1 MFIEKAEKKVFE
13 GSVKGFNVNRTFFEL
28 INFRLDQRKGRLNMG
43 SVLEIVRIVLPLVI
57 VGGMVVFVVLRMKDK
72 YEKGALGKKKTK
84 AAQNLL
90 DSLIPF
96 GLLIGLA
103 FSVILSMFLPISLL
117 SAITWGPGL
126 GFLLGYVAYEIY
138 SKKEESHS

>member
-57 VGGMVVFVVLRMKDK
+57 VGGMAVFVVLRMKDK

-103 FSVILSMFLPISLL
+103 FSVISSMFLPISLL

>member
-1 MFIEKAEKKVFE
+1 KVEKKVFE

-57 VGGMVVFVVLRMKDK
+57 VGGMAVFVVLRMKDK

-103 FSVILSMFLPISLL
+103 FSVISSMFLPISLL